1 MANER
6 RRYQDREREDWQRQ
20 DRRDEGY
27 RSGRSDYEGE
37 YGQSGRGRDYGR
49 EESQY
54 GRGEEMR
61 EGGYRGEGEYGRR
74 GQGWED
80 QERGYGGQSSGG
92 QSWRGESGYG
102 RSGGGQGYGG
112 RGYGGQQGY
121 GGQWAQGGDW
131 MRGDYD
137 RSERAGAR
145 GETGYGSMG
154 EGFGRSMEGQ
164 HRGRGPRG
172 YTRSDERIRED
183 VCDRLTD
190 DPSVDASEI
199 DITVSNSEVTLNGT
213 VGSREQRRRAEDCAE
228 QVSGVTHI
236 QNNVRVRK
244 EEQGGGQGTSS
255 QETTGSQTGTNMGKT
270 GSSGR
275 RSSTGL

>member
-37 YGQSGRGRDYGR
+37 YGQAGRGRDFGR
-49 EESQY
+49 EESHY
-54 GRGEEMR
+54 GRSEEMR
-61 EGGYRGEGEYGRR
+61 EGGYGGGYRGESDYGRR
-74 GQGWED
+74 GQGGED
-80 QERGYGGQSSGG
+80 QDRGYGGLGYRGG
-92 QSWRGESGYG
+92 
-102 RSGGGQGYGG
+102 
-112 RGYGGQQGY
+112 GYGGQQGY

-131 MRGDYD
+131 MHGDYD
-137 RSERAGAR
+137 RSERAGAG
-145 GETGYGSMG
+145 GESGYGSMG
-154 EGFGRSMEGQ
+154 QGFGQGMEG

-190 DPSVDASEI
+190 DPAVDASEME
-199 DITVSNSEVTLNGT
+199 ITVSNSEVTLNGT
-213 VGSREQRRRAEDCAE
+213 VSSREQRRRAEDCAE
-228 QVSGVTHI
+228 QVSGVTHV

-244 EEQGGGQGTSS
+244 EEQGGGQGTM
-255 QETTGSQTGTNMGKT
+255 GSQTGTNMGKT
-270 GSSGR
+270 SSSSR
-275 RSSTGL
+275 RSSAGL